1 MNSILPEG
9 DAIRK
14 AVTWISGKLQENP
27 NKAYEKLISDA
38 VLRFD
43 LSRRETEFLT
53 EFYRSSEADNIHES
67 H

>member
-27 NKAYEKLISDA
+27 NRAYEKLISDA
-38 VLRFD
+38 VLQFD

-53 EFYRSSEADNIHES
+53 EFYHSSETDNIHES